1 MNKSISS
8 TAFFGGDIDDLHRTL
23 TKPQRLELR
32 KLLSKKSKLDSDDSS
47 VEEREEEVKEN
58 IKNNY
63 KKNKMM
69 TSEKKTIKLLPKLPS
84 ATDIVAQITSISVE
98 FPSVLILVQALNA
111 SPMTKKNEQD
121 IEEIKKIWQYKQE
134 NRADKRKKKRVDENE
149 DEDDGD
155 DDDDRKLARVADTK
169 KEKEKNSKLKKAKA
183 ELTNFL
189 LVKFCIVVFI
199 TSTTNR

>member
-8 TAFFGGDIDDLHRTL
+8 TAFFGGDIDDLHRNL
-23 TKPQRLELR
+23 TKRQRLELR
-32 KLLSKKSKLDSDDSS
+32 KLLSKKSNLDSDDSS
-47 VEEREEEVKEN
+47 VEGEEEVKEN
-58 IKNNY
+58 IKSNY

-69 TSEKKTIKLLPKLPS
+69 TSEKMTIKLLPKLPS
-84 ATDIVAQITSISVE
+84 ATDIVAQIPSISVD
-98 FPSVLILVQALNA
+98 FPSVLRLVQALNA

-134 NRADKRKKKRVDENE
+134 NRADKREKKRVDENE

-155 DDDDRKLARVADTK
+155 DDDDDRKLARVEDTK

-189 LVKFCIVVFI
+189 LVKFCIVVII